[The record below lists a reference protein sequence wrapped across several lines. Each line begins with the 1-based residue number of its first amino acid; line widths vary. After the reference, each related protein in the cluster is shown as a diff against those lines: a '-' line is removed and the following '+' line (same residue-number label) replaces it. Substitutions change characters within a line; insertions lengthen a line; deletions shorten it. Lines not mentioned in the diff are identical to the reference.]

1 MRGRQTITLLE
12 RAQLW
17 SQIKSPSPASVRLA
31 VYLGRAI
38 VSFSFL
44 SSKMRIGKKK
54 KCESSYLTHRVVWGA
69 SVR

>member
-1 MRGRQTITLLE
+1 MRGRQIITLLE

-44 SSKMRIGKKK
+44 SSKMRIKKK
-54 KCESSYLTHRVVWGA
+54 IKKMRIIIPNP
-69 SVR
+69 